1 MLFARLLESQRAAAA
16 SRAMAEG
23 VVVST
28 VAHALLVG
36 GWLAL
41 HRDVEPVRVSPDERF
56 TPVEYLVPR
65 DRLPGLRPQQ
75 ETVTWTALTPVSGQG
90 YAPPATETPPPAED
104 RLEIEVARG
113 EEKEIEVAPESF
125 ERLPPIA
132 LGDSIKT
139 ELEVDSTVRRYDDG
153 VAPAYPPT
161 LLRRQVE
168 GAVVVQYVV
177 DTLGRADTST
187 FRVVSAT
194 HPEFARA
201 VKAALPAMRFRPA
214 IISSRMVPQLVQ
226 QPFAFRIVDTS
237 RTRRLPS
244 AIPRPPLSGSR
255 S

>member
-23 VVVST
+23 VLASSL
-28 VAHALLVG
+28 AHALLVA
-36 GWLAL
+36 GWLVL
-41 HRDVEPVRVSPDERF
+41 HRDVERVVVSADERF
-56 TPVEYLVPR
+56 TPVEYLLPR
-65 DRLPGLRPQQ
+65 DRLPALRPQR

-90 YAPPATETPPPAED
+90 YAPPASEARPAED
-104 RLEIEVARG
+104 RLALEVPRG
-113 EEKEIEVAPESF
+113 TMKETQVAPESL

-139 ELEVDSTVRRYDDG
+139 ELEVDSTVRRFDDG
-153 VAPAYPPT
+153 VAPAYPPA

-168 GAVVVQYVV
+168 GAVLVQYVV

-187 FRVVSAT
+187 FRVLSAT
-194 HPEFARA
+194 HPDFARA
-201 VKAALPAMRFRPA
+201 VKAALPRMRFRPA
-214 IISSRMVPQLVQ
+214 IMSSRVVPQLVQ

-237 RTRRLPS
+237 RTRRVPS
-244 AIPRPPLSGSR
+244 PLVRPPVSGSR